1 MKNLTHLIGSF
12 LLLTL
17 FESFAL
23 AQNSRTFVSGHG
35 VDTNPCSLTAP
46 CRTFTQALSQTN
58 AGGEVVVL
66 DSAGYGPFAITK
78 AVTIEA
84 PSGVYAGITV
94 TAGDGIDINAA
105 APNTTPG
112 TVILRGLTINNQGA
126 SGGGVV
132 VISVGTLYVE
142 NCVING
148 FSSET
153 GGPQGSGIGG
163 LGFLCPGNLE
173 VKDSVM
179 RGNTNG
185 ILIEPSSGTALGV
198 PPYQTAVVSLD
209 HVRLEGNLNYGLE
222 AESGSNVSAHNSIAS
237 GNFFFGFFANAST
250 APIAMDLVACVASNN
265 EDGGI
270 EGAAFGPAAAV
281 VNIEGCAVT
290 GNNAFSG
297 SMGILA
303 QTGADGPSTIRLSNS
318 IVTDN
323 TYGLKISGGGMI
335 LSRGNNTVAG
345 NRTADIS
352 GTIGSYSAQ

>member
-185 ILIEPSSGTALGV
+185 ILIENSSGTALGV
-198 PPYQTAVVSLD
+198 PPFQTAVV
-209 HVRLEGNLNYGLE
+209 
-222 AESGSNVSAHNSIAS
+222 
-237 GNFFFGFFANAST
+237 
-250 APIAMDLVACVASNN
+250 
-265 EDGGI
+265 
-270 EGAAFGPAAAV
+270 
-281 VNIEGCAVT
+281 
-290 GNNAFSG
+290 
-297 SMGILA
+297 
-303 QTGADGPSTIRLSNS
+303 
-318 IVTDN
+318 
-323 TYGLKISGGGMI
+323 
-335 LSRGNNTVAG
+335 
-345 NRTADIS
+345 
-352 GTIGSYSAQ
+352 